1 MATYI
6 NKLQASGNT
15 LDEAVEDFKR
25 KLEYVMVPMYPE
37 EFETREIQGQ
47 TYMYLNGEWS
57 LQLDEVVI
65 TASTITNTRAFIIA
79 SSGIRLHKTAS
90 PHDTEYV
97 FARSGKNVSATN
109 IATTIYKPGEE
120 ILYIGPSQNAKGW
133 AFIQTSDGKQGHIER
148 HHIMILEKNAILDNF
163 TQAYHYVKQEGEGL
177 ESIINTYFANYNFKR
192 GKDKRTI
199 AEALIFLNQSS
210 DHDHGLYFK
219 QEEKGIFEKV
229 HSGVIDAHDP
239 WFQKAR
245 ELYKTVQVPLYTVLR
260 IPTVA
265 YIDYLAK
272 IGKLSQRPDLVNEM
286 INVGEIIVDVAA
298 GIAGVIVGIIEGFV
312 VGIWD
317 ALVGLVDLVSSIIDV
332 IKKLVQGTFI
342 EDLKKMYA
350 MMIGL
355 SWEDIKKLGDA
366 ISGGLISQIQN
377 FSTLSAFE
385 KGRVIGKIIGMVLL
399 EVVLAFFTGGAAN
412 AAKWAGKL
420 GKFAKVAKTIAKV
433 GDDVLGPLNKMNK
446 KLIDKISDKVPKK
459 FKNKNGK
466 GDYDDNEKNR
476 VLKQTILNLVRA
488 KTLALD
494 EVGATLSQLKTDLF
508 FLAKPLPGAKFFFPP
523 EIGMPGTYD
532 VYFKASPKKK
542 VANDFTSG
550 TKGKNIAD
558 TKAAGLLNK
567 KINDLKKAP
576 DGYQIVKTKKGKQI
590 KRLDADNPNT
600 PQLTV
605 NDKGEIIEYKGP
617 KNNRISV
624 SGKLRR
630 ILGTP
635 DGHQAHHLVA
645 DNVVQKSKLHTLA
658 RKKDLYDLD
667 RKGNGISLAETVED
681 FAKDPTGMSS
691 KLPLH
696 KGNHKEWDKL
706 TTGVIEEYERRLI
719 KKFGKL
725 DIPPVTEEAMKLSL
739 EGIEK
744 KLLKEMNGLPS
755 GIKLE

>member
-65 TASTITNTRAFIIA
+65 TARTITNTRAFIIA

-97 FARSGKNVSATN
+97 SARSGKNVSATN

-260 IPTVA
+260 IPTAA
-265 YIDYLAK
+265 YIEYLAK

-459 FKNKNGK
+459 FRNKNGK
-466 GDYDDNEKNR
+466 GDYEGNDKKNVYRQLLLNQAR
-476 VLKQTILNLVRA
+476 VTAELFDANGSTIA
-488 KTLALD
+488 
-494 EVGATLSQLKTDLF
+494 QLKTSLN
-508 FLAKPLPGAKFFFPP
+508 LSEKAYPKLGNVKWPAKRIRDNVYSL
-523 EIGMPGTYD
+523 GM
-532 VYFKASPKKK
+532 VASPEKIVDKH
-542 VANDFTSG
+542 FTSG
-550 TKGKNIAD
+550 AKGKGKEEIELEPGEKGNWN
-558 TKAAGLLNK
+558 KKLNK
-567 KINDLKKAP
+567 PLKANKRYNVGGYLYDTDDLGRVKKVTAKLDLKKK
-576 DGYQIVKTKKGKQI
+576 GRNTYQQKKSVSLKEGIKGKDDGGHLIAQI
-590 KRLDADNPNT
+590 FDGPGEQINYV
-600 PQLTV
+600 PQRSGL
-605 NDKGEIIEYKGP
+605 NRGEW
-617 KNNRISV
+617 
-624 SGKLRR
+624 
-630 ILGTP
+630 
-635 DGHQAHHLVA
+635 
-645 DNVVQKSKLHTLA
+645 KSMENKW
-658 RKKDLYDLD
+658 KK
-667 RKGNGISLAETVED
+667 A
-681 FAKDPTGMSS
+681 
-691 KLPLH
+691 
-696 KGNHKEWDKL
+696 
-706 TTGVIEEYERRLI
+706 
-719 KKFGKL
+719 
-725 DIPPVTEEAMKLSL
+725 
-739 EGIEK
+739 
-744 KLLKEMNGLPS
+744 LKENKEVDVKINNIFEGNSKRPKAQEVEFKID
-755 GIKLE
+755 GEVFVEIFEN

>member
-65 TASTITNTRAFIIA
+65 TARTITNTRAFIIA

-97 FARSGKNVSATN
+97 SARSGKNVSATN

-265 YIDYLAK
+265 YIEYLAK

-342 EDLKKMYA
+342 EDLRKMYA

-466 GDYDDNEKNR
+466 GDYEGNDKKNIYR
-476 VLKQTILNLVRA
+476 QLLLNQARLTA
-488 KTLALD
+488 ELFDANGSTLA
-494 EVGATLSQLKTDLF
+494 QLKTSLN
-508 FLAKPLPGAKFFFPP
+508 LSEKAYPKLGNVKWPAKHIRDNVYSL
-523 EIGMPGTYD
+523 GM
-532 VYFKASPKKK
+532 VASPEKMVDKH
-542 VANDFTSG
+542 FTSG
-550 TKGKNIAD
+550 TKGKDKEQTDLTPKELDEIQKVGGKFPSNAKDFSGRTFSFDLDKNPRMSRIME
-558 TKAAGLLNK
+558 KRWSNK
-567 KINDLKKAP
+567 GYTSDQIKKAKKEFKELLKNYPKGVKFTNKGFP
-576 DGYQIVKTKKGKQI
+576 DFSPYYKKYKGK
-590 KRLDADNPNT
+590 
-600 PQLTV
+600 
-605 NDKGEIIEYKGP
+605 
-617 KNNRISV
+617 
-624 SGKLRR
+624 
-630 ILGTP
+630 
-635 DGHQAHHLVA
+635 
-645 DNVVQKSKLHTLA
+645 NVEVTL
-658 RKKDLYDLD
+658 
-667 RKGNGISLAETVED
+667 
-681 FAKDPTGMSS
+681 
-691 KLPLH
+691 
-696 KGNHKEWDKL
+696 DKL
-706 TTGVIEEYERRLI
+706 NPGKRGSNKDIREAI
-719 KKFGKL
+719 KKFKKENPEWKQPDGTTWHHIENSTKL
-725 DIPPVTEEAMKLSL
+725 QLVPSDIHDAVKHFGGRSTNSK
-739 EGIEK
+739 
-744 KLLKEMNGLPS
+744 
-755 GIKLE
+755 